1 MGRVVLAVVLC
12 GLLAGC
18 ATTSPDMTHGYV
30 PRDSY
35 GQPVLPEIGK
45 RLS

>member
-1 MGRVVLAVVLC
+1 MGRVVLAAVLY

-18 ATTSPDMTHGYV
+18 TTAPASMTHGYV
-30 PRDSY
+30 PRDAY
-35 GQPVLPEIGK
+35 GQPVMPEIGK